1 LVKSALESDIR
12 ETLRTDDGQLI
23 YMTALGIFHAAPE
36 TFQRLSRGDPV
47 DPSEYYFRRTAA
59 FETGTGKYGW
69 LNQITAVGTC
79 ERTPTGVIHTV
90 YAIL

>member
-1 LVKSALESDIR
+1 LVKSALES
-12 ETLRTDDGQLI
+12 
-23 YMTALGIFHAAPE
+23 
-36 TFQRLSRGDPV
+36 PV